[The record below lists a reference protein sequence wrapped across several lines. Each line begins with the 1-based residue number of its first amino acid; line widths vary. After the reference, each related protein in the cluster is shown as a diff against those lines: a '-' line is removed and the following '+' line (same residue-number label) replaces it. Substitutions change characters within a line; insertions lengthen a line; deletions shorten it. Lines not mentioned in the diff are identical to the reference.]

1 MNFNVGIYPIYG
13 LVVGVNWSKTDFID
27 DEEETLQQVQVA
39 LGILILEFTWN
50 S

>member
-13 LVVGVNWSKTDFID
+13 VLLGGNWSKTEYL
-27 DEEETLQQVQVA
+27 DEEETIQQVQVA
-39 LGILILEFTWN
+39 LGIFMLEISWN

>member
-13 LVVGVNWSKTDFID
+13 LVLGVNWSKTDYLE
-27 DEEETLQQVQVA
+27 EEETIQQIQVA
-39 LGILILEFTWN
+39 LGIFIVEFSWN

>member
-13 LVVGVNWSKTDFID
+13 IVFGVNWSKTDYL
-27 DEEETLQQVQVA
+27 DEEETIHQIQVA
-39 LGILILEFTWN
+39 LGIIILEFSWN

>member
-13 LVVGVNWSKTDFID
+13 LVLGVNWSKTDFID
-27 DEEETLQQVQVA
+27 EEETIQQIQVA
-39 LGILILEFTWN
+39 LGIIIVEFSWN

>member
-13 LVVGVNWSKTDFID
+13 LVLGVNWSKTDYLE
-27 DEEETLQQVQVA
+27 EEETIQQIQVA
-39 LGILILEFTWN
+39 LGILIVEFSWN

>member
-27 DEEETLQQVQVA
+27 EEETIQQVQVA
-39 LGILILEFTWN
+39 LGIIILEFSWN

>member
-13 LVVGVNWSKTDFID
+13 LVVGVNWSKTDYL
-27 DEEETLQQVQVA
+27 DEEQTIQQVQVA
-39 LGILILEFTWN
+39 LGILILEFSWN

>member
-1 MNFNVGIYPIYG
+1 MNFNVGIYPLCG
-13 LVVGVNWSKTDFID
+13 LMFGVNWSKTDYL
-27 DEEETLQQVQVA
+27 DEDETLQQVQLA

>member
-13 LVVGVNWSKTDFID
+13 LVFGVNWSKTDFLD
-27 DEEETLQQVQVA
+27 DEETVQQVQVA
-39 LGILILEFTWN
+39 LGIIILEFSWN

>member
-1 MNFNVGIYPIYG
+1 MNFNVGIYPLYG
-13 LVVGVNWSKTDFID
+13 LMFGVNWSKTDYL

-50 S
+50 Y

>member
-13 LVVGVNWSKTDFID
+13 LVLGVNWSKTDYL

-39 LGILILEFTWN
+39 LGIIILEFTWN

>member
-13 LVVGVNWSKTDFID
+13 LVVGVNWSKTDFLDD
-27 DEEETLQQVQVA
+27 DETIQQIQVA
-39 LGILILEFTWN
+39 LGIIIIEFSWN

>member
-13 LVVGVNWSKTDFID
+13 LVVGVNWSKTDYL
-27 DEEETLQQVQVA
+27 DEEETIQQIQVA
-39 LGILILEFTWN
+39 LGILILEFSWN

>member
-13 LVVGVNWSKTDFID
+13 LVVGVNWSKTDYL
-27 DEEETLQQVQVA
+27 DEEQTIQQVQVA
-39 LGILILEFTWN
+39 LGVLILEFSWN

>member
-13 LVVGVNWSKTDFID
+13 FVLGVNWSKTEYL
-27 DEEETLQQVQVA
+27 DEEETIQQVQIA
-39 LGILILEFTWN
+39 IGILLLELSWN